1 MRHLA
6 LLLSAAL
13 PVLAQAPRLEE
24 LAFLA
29 GSWRGAHGRGV
40 IEEHW
45 VAAPGLPMMG
55 MFRRAAD
62 GKVAF
67 AELMTLAQE
76 ADGVRFRIRHFS
88 GDLAQ
93 AWEPQDAPTTF
104 RLVSVKDGAA
114 RFEGEGAEAGARLL
128 YQRTPEG
135 LRVVLEKAKDG
146 KPQRLEMAF
155 LPAPFKP

>member
-29 GSWRGAHGRGV
+29 GSWRGSHGNGV

-45 VAAPGLPMMG
+45 VAAPRLPMMG

-104 RLVSVKDGAA
+104 RLVSLKEGTA
-114 RFEGEGAEAGARLL
+114 RFEGEGSETGTRLL

-135 LRVVLEKAKDG
+135 LRVVLEKAQDG
-146 KPQRLEMAF
+146 KPQRLEITF